1 MGSCVSA
8 LRRMADYELEGP
20 IQQRLLQ
27 LSENKEFLTH
37 AERGELAALVDFWQ
51 KRTLEKLEAQ
61 VALKLLGE
69 VIPEVVLPK

>member
-1 MGSCVSA
+1 
-8 LRRMADYELEGP
+8 MATYELEGP

-27 LSENKEFLTH
+27 LSENKELMTRS
-37 AERGELAALVDFWQ
+37 ERKELAALVDFWQ

-69 VIPEVVLPK
+69 VLPEVVGAK